1 MLHMEQEH
9 EHEIGL
15 DNAKGKEQPARK
27 VNER

>member
-1 MLHMEQEH
+1 MEQEH